1 MDDVQISLARYRY
14 EKSNEFL
21 ESSRKTF
28 EMKFYNSTVLLSY
41 HSLIFIIKT
50 VFALEGIEDYD
61 EQNLIKL
68 FKVKFLA
75 NVRLSSN
82 VQTIID
88 EVTDIWLKILNENYF
103 IVTREEALNVLNLM
117 EKLLEI
123 IIKYIQSEY
132 NIDFDKFNRP
142 DY

>member
-68 FKVKFLA
+68 FKVKDCHQMFK
-75 NVRLSSN
+75 RL
-82 VQTIID
+82 
-88 EVTDIWLKILNENYF
+88 
-103 IVTREEALNVLNLM
+103 LM
-117 EKLLEI
+117 KLLI
-123 IIKYIQSEY
+123 SG
-132 NIDFDKFNRP
+132 
-142 DY
+142 